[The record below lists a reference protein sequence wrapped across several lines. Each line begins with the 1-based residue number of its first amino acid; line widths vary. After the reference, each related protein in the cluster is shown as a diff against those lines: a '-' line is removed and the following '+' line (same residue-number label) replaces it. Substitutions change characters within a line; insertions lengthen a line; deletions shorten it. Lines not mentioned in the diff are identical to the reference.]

1 MIFACPVT
9 EQRFLLR
16 HIAAV
21 DDLIGSDRFE
31 TLDTDVIE
39 AIIHGSAEFAEG
51 EFAPLLRIGDDPG
64 PRWTQ
69 GKVVMPDG
77 FREAYAAFI
86 ESGWGTIASPSA
98 YGGQGLPFSLATLVL
113 ENLSAANLGFA
124 ACPTLTAGAIEA
136 IEAHGSTDQKSRW
149 LPKLISGEWSGT
161 MNLTEPQAGSDVGAL
176 RTVAEPTE
184 NGLYRIKGQK
194 IFISFGEH
202 DLAANIVHLVLARLP
217 DAPPGSKGI
226 SLFLVPRQRL
236 DADGNPGPA
245 NDVRCA
251 SIEHKL
257 GLHASPTC
265 IMVYGDNDE
274 CLGELL
280 GSENGGL
287 RAMFT
292 MMNNARINVGNQ
304 GIQVAERARQLAL
317 AYARDR
323 IQSPRADRSSGL
335 EPVAII
341 GHPDV
346 RRMILR
352 MNALTQAARAL
363 LYYASGQLDRA
374 HLGDAQALVRA
385 ELMTPLV
392 KAYGSDVGCEVAA
405 LGVQVHGGMG
415 FIEETGAAQ
424 HYRDARIM
432 PIYEGTNGIQAADLV
447 GRKLVGDKGM
457 GLASLL
463 AEIRA
468 DVGTAP
474 TIMALAQA
482 VERVAQWMIAAP
494 INDRLAGS
502 YPFMQMTSV
511 LTAAWLM
518 ARQEALLDA
527 DADPPDFAAG
537 KRAAVRFYLTCIVPE
552 ATGLGAAAQS
562 GAALLYDITDE
573 ALTA

>member
-1 MIFACPVT
+1 MSFACPVA

-16 HIAAV
+16 HIAGV
-21 DDLIGSDRFE
+21 HDLIGRE
-31 TLDTDVIE
+31 TFGALDADVIE
-39 AIIHGSAEFAEG
+39 AVIHGSAAFAEG

-64 PRWTQ
+64 PQWAD
-69 GKVVMPDG
+69 GKVTMPAG
-77 FREAYAAFI
+77 FRKAYAGFV
-86 ESGWGTIASPSA
+86 ESGWGTIAAPEDF
-98 YGGQGLPFSLATLVL
+98 GGQGLPFSLATLVL

-136 IEAHGSTDQKSRW
+136 IEAHGSPEQKARW
-149 LPKLISGEWSGT
+149 LPKLITGQWSGT
-161 MNLTEPQAGSDVGAL
+161 MNLTEPQAGSDLGAL
-176 RTVAEPTE
+176 RTTAEPDG
-184 NGLYRIKGQK
+184 NGLYRIRGQK

-202 DLAANIVHLVLARLP
+202 DLVENIVHLVLARLP
-217 DAPPGSKGI
+217 DAPAGSKGI
-226 SLFLVPRQRL
+226 SLFIVPRQRL
-236 DADGNPGPA
+236 DADGNPADA

-265 IMVYGDNDE
+265 VMTYGDHDD

-280 GSENGGL
+280 GGENGGL

-304 GIQVAERARQLAL
+304 GIQVAERARQLAI

-323 IQSPRADRSSGL
+323 IQSPRADRSSGA

-346 RRMILR
+346 RRMVLR
-352 MNALTQAARAL
+352 MNALTQAGRAM
-363 LYYASGQLDRA
+363 LYYASGQLDLAR
-374 HLGDAQALVRA
+374 LGDAQAQIRVD
-385 ELMTPLV
+385 LMTPLV

-405 LGVQVHGGMG
+405 MGVQVHGGMG

-447 GRKLVGDKGM
+447 GRKLVGDGGA
-457 GLASLL
+457 GLAMLL
-463 AEIRA
+463 ADVRRDAA
-468 DVGTAP
+468 DVPA
-474 TIMALAQA
+474 IAALADA
-482 VERVAQWMIAAP
+482 VEQVAKWMIEAP

-502 YPFMQMTSV
+502 YPFMTMVAV
-511 LTAAWLM
+511 LTGGWLM
-518 ARQEALLDA
+518 ARQDRLLEGDA
-527 DADPPDFAAG
+527 VAPDFAAG
-537 KRAAVRFYLTCIVPE
+537 KRAAARFYLQCIVPE
-552 ATGLGAAAQS
+552 ALGLRAAAQA
-562 GAALLYDITDE
+562 GAALFYDVPDDGLL
-573 ALTA
+573 A